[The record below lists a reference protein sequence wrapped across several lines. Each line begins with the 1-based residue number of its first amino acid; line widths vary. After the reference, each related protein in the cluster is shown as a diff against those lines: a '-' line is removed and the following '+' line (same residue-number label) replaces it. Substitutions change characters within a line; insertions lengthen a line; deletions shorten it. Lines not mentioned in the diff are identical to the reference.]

1 MTALQSNCQQD
12 SSKIL
17 SDGILAV
24 QDVVEMCDD
33 ALSAL
38 SGMDESSAAVSSYLE
53 VSIDSL
59 IGSMQTYL
67 QLRKIQGIQRSV

>member
-1 MTALQSNCQQD
+1 M
-12 SSKIL
+12 
-17 SDGILAV
+17 